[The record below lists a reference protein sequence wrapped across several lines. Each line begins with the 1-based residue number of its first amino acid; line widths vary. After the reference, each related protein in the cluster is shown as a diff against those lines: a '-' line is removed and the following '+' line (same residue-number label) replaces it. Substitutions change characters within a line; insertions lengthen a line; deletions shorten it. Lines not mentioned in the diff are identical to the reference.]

1 MRTEPEYHDRTGSTP
16 LGKKDKDIIV
26 LATDGSASALAATMR
41 AVNHAKREGK
51 VVHIITVSG
60 PSPLIGIEKL
70 AEDYAVGRRC
80 KVDGV
85 WFAEAYAQE
94 QKVPFRTIKREGP
107 VAGIIVEYANEVSA
121 ELIVLG
127 SSNLRG
133 VAGFVLGDVSEAVLR
148 LSPCTVWAV
157 KPTQREMDLVVSKV
171 RSYAKPKPAVA
182 TPDLIPDK
190 RLWHV
195 AMGMFLLYVTAY
207 GMFTIAG
214 TFMKGLLGIRVG
226 GLNLAIVSGMGI
238 IIGAVVIALAY
249 NWYAGTRDTQ
259 GTEMKNG
266 I

>member
-1 MRTEPEYHDRTGSTP
+1 
-16 LGKKDKDIIV
+16 
-26 LATDGSASALAATMR
+26 
-41 AVNHAKREGK
+41 
-51 VVHIITVSG
+51 
-60 PSPLIGIEKL
+60 
-70 AEDYAVGRRC
+70 
-80 KVDGV
+80 
-85 WFAEAYAQE
+85 
-94 QKVPFRTIKREGP
+94 
-107 VAGIIVEYANEVSA
+107 
-121 ELIVLG
+121 
-127 SSNLRG
+127 
-133 VAGFVLGDVSEAVLR
+133 
-148 LSPCTVWAV
+148 
-157 KPTQREMDLVVSKV
+157 MDLVVSKV